1 MFTAELEKEQS
12 VTHSTPDPRQQG
24 EGGSPD
30 KEKVK
35 EEEPEVIKEEPI
47 NSGMGPWAEDIQLN
61 WSQVVIRDD
70 LLALRNFFK
79 QGMTMSVMEEMVI
92 NI

>member
-1 MFTAELEKEQS
+1 
-12 VTHSTPDPRQQG
+12 
-24 EGGSPD
+24 
-30 KEKVK
+30 
-35 EEEPEVIKEEPI
+35 
-47 NSGMGPWAEDIQLN
+47 MGPWAEDIQLN

-79 QGMTMSVMEEMVI
+79 QGMTISVMEEMVI